1 VASSNVSEVQDC
13 RKRSR
18 QQQIQG
24 SSWVLRGQ
32 ITIDQLHANSDGMT
46 AVPEGDVE
54 NEDRISKLNARLQ
67 GLWGAQFKILFG
79 KLSGN
84 VKYFVV
90 FCNFT
95 HIPDVG
101 SDLNDEGTAK
111 IEILSCFVDA
121 RSILAEFS
129 VIVLQDSNS
138 KFGVPN
144 SARGLDSARA

>member
-1 VASSNVSEVQDC
+1 MASSNVSEVQDC

-67 GLWGAQFKILFG
+67 GLLGAQFKILWISMMRG
-79 KLSGN
+79 QQKLKFFPALLLPGHSGRILGDCPAR
-84 VKYFVV
+84 FE
-90 FCNFT
+90 F
-95 HIPDVG
+95 
-101 SDLNDEGTAK
+101 
-111 IEILSCFVDA
+111 EIWSSEFRA
-121 RSILAEFS
+121 RT
-129 VIVLQDSNS
+129 
-138 KFGVPN
+138 
-144 SARGLDSARA
+144 

>member
-1 VASSNVSEVQDC
+1 MASSNVSEVQDC

-67 GLWGAQFKILFG
+67 GLLGAQFKILFG

-84 VKYFVV
+84 VKY
-90 FCNFT
+90 
-95 HIPDVG
+95 
-101 SDLNDEGTAK
+101 LW
-111 IEILSCFVDA
+111 
-121 RSILAEFS
+121 FS
-129 VIVLQDSNS
+129 ATLLTCQM
-138 KFGVPN
+138 
-144 SARGLDSARA
+144 